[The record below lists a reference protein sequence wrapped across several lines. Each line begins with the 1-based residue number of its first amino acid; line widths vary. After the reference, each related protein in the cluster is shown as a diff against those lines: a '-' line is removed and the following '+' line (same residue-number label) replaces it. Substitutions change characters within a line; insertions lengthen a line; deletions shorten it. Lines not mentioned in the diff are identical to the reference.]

1 MIDMI
6 DFACKQFNLDD
17 IIKCALGLSKADCK
31 VFRFFL
37 GQDQEFT
44 ADIIAEKLSLDLS
57 TVQRSL
63 KKLTD
68 KDLLERGQHN
78 FTGGGYQY
86 SYRSRSKSY
95 VRKLIMDII
104 GGWTQRV
111 EEGLHQL

>member
-1 MIDMI
+1 MI

-17 IIKCALGLSKADCK
+17 IIKCALGLTKADCK

-37 GQDQEFT
+37 DQDAEFT
-44 ADIIAEKLSLDLS
+44 ADSIAKKLDLDLS

-86 SYRSRSKSY
+86 TYSARSKTY
-95 VRKLIMDII
+95 VKKLIMEII
-104 GGWTQRV
+104 FKWTKRV
-111 EEGLHQL
+111 EEGLEKL